1 MTTVSATSVHPPVA
15 CRRTCILGTAGHIDH
30 GKSSLVKALTGTD
43 PDRLPEEKAR
53 GMTIE
58 LGFAHLKLPGP
69 NGEAD
74 GLDVGVVDVPGHER
88 FVKTMVA
95 GATGVD
101 LGMLVVAADD
111 GVMPQTREHVEILD
125 LLGIRSGL
133 IAINKSDLVTDDRIE
148 QVRGQIADV
157 VKNTLL
163 ADWPI
168 VVVSA
173 RTGRG
178 LDEIRA
184 CVAHLMGNLPERT
197 ASPIFRLA
205 IDRVFPIHG
214 RGTVVT
220 GSVLC
225 GCVVPGMTLELQPS
239 GLSCKV
245 REVQSHGVALHDV
258 AAGQRAALNLTGIDR
273 EKIERGMELATPGY
287 LTPTRYADVQIRV
300 LPHVE
305 KPVRSHQHV
314 RVCMGTSET
323 MATFVVFG
331 ANEISPGGR
340 AFAQLRFEQP
350 VVASF
355 GQRFIIRNEN
365 AQTTLGGGSIVR
377 PVSRR
382 VRGNDAE
389 EFELLTAAA
398 SPEPLRRFGAAI
410 RRWGFDI
417 QSPGFDSGGTMI
429 DRIAARLA
437 CETGI
442 DPSALGAMHDRLVK
456 EGVIVRLDSGREV
469 HRGTLESASER
480 ALSYLRRHHK
490 NHPTEPGVQ
499 RDRFVGWLEQRT
511 AAGCG
516 RLMLAQMESAGRV
529 VARGPYVAHHEFRP
543 ALSPEDA
550 ELVERFVAEVTATGF
565 DPPALAAA
573 KSAAGLSK
581 PRLKLLE
588 DAARC
593 DGRLVLFAPQQFITA
608 QSVEKIKETVRRLGR
623 GRSFKLAEVRDALGL
638 SRRIVQSLLEY
649 LDRIQFSKRV
659 GDERVLLEAAP

>member
-1 MTTVSATSVHPPVA
+1 MATTSAAPVHSSVA
-15 CRRTCILGTAGHIDH
+15 CHRTCILGTAGHIDH

-58 LGFAHLKLPGP
+58 LGFAHLKLPGT
-69 NGEAD
+69 NGEAE
-74 GLDVGVVDVPGHER
+74 GFDVGIVDVPGHER

-133 IAINKSDLVTDDRIE
+133 AAINKSDLVTDERIE

-178 LDEIRA
+178 LDEIRS
-184 CVAHLMGNLPERT
+184 CVARLMGNLPERA

-225 GCVVPGMTLELQPS
+225 GGVAPGMTLELQPS

-258 AAGQRAALNLTGIDR
+258 GAGQRAALNLTGIDR

-287 LTPTRYADVQIRV
+287 LTPTRYADVQVHI
-300 LPHVE
+300 LLHVE
-305 KPVRSHQHV
+305 KPIRSHQHV
-314 RVCMGTSET
+314 RICMGTNEA
-323 MATFVVFG
+323 MATLVVFG
-331 ANEISPGGR
+331 ADEISPGGR

-365 AQTTLGGGSIVR
+365 AQTTLGGGSVVR

-398 SPEPLRRFGAAI
+398 SPEPIRRFGAAI

-417 QSPGFDSGGTMI
+417 QSPGFDSDGSMI

-442 DPSALGAMHDRLVK
+442 DPSALGAMHDRQVK
-456 EGVIVRLDSGREV
+456 EGVIVRLDGGREA
-469 HRGTLESASER
+469 HRATMESASER

-490 NHPTEPGVQ
+490 NHPAEPGVQ

-516 RLMLAQMESAGRV
+516 RLLLARMESAGRV
-529 VARGPYVAHHEFRP
+529 LPRGPYVAHHEFRP
-543 ALSPEDA
+543 AIPPEEA
-550 ELVERFVAEVTATGF
+550 MTLERFVAEIRLACF
-565 DPPALAAA
+565 DPPVLAA
-573 KSAAGLSK
+573 STTAASLSK
-581 PRLKLLE
+581 PRLKILE

-593 DGRLVLFAPQQFITA
+593 DARLVYFAPQQFI
-608 QSVEKIKETVRRLGR
+608 SVYAIETMKKAVRELGR

-649 LDRIQFSKRV
+649 LDRIQFTKRV

>member
-1 MTTVSATSVHPPVA
+1 MALSALRTDPSA
-15 CRRTCILGTAGHIDH
+15 ICRRTCILGTAGHIDH

-58 LGFAHLKLPGP
+58 LGFAHLLLPGA

-74 GLDVGVVDVPGHER
+74 GLDVGIVDVPGHER

-111 GVMPQTREHVEILD
+111 GVMPQSREHVAILD
-125 LLGIRSGL
+125 LLGVDSGL
-133 IAINKSDLVTDDRIE
+133 IVINKMDLVTSDRIE
-148 QVRGQIADV
+148 QVREQIAGLVDETSL
-157 VKNTLL
+157 K
-163 ADWPI
+163 DWPN
-168 VVVSA
+168 VVASA
-173 RTGRG
+173 RSGQG
-178 LDEIRA
+178 LDDIRE
-184 CVAHLMGNLPERT
+184 CVARLMGELPKRAAT
-197 ASPIFRLA
+197 PIFRLA

-225 GCVVPGMTLELQPS
+225 GSVEPGMTLELQPC
-239 GLSCKV
+239 GVTCKV
-245 REVQSHGVALHDV
+245 REVQSHGIALHDV

-287 LTPTRYADVQIRV
+287 LTPSRYVDASLRLLPQID
-300 LPHVE
+300 
-305 KPVRSHQHV
+305 KPLRSHQHV

-323 MATFVVFG
+323 MATVVIFG
-331 ANEISPGGR
+331 ASEMSPGGR
-340 AFAQLRFEQP
+340 AFTQFRFERP

-355 GQRFIIRNEN
+355 GQRFIVRNEN
-365 AQTTLGGGSIVR
+365 AQVTLGGGSVVR

-382 VRGNDAE
+382 IRGNDAE
-389 EFELLTAAA
+389 EFEMLTAAA

-410 RRWGFDI
+410 RRWGFGI
-417 QSPGFDSGGTMI
+417 QPPGTDFIVNRTSM
-429 DRIAARLA
+429 RLA

-442 DPSALGAMHDRLVK
+442 ESSAQGVLHDRLIK
-456 EGVIVRLDSGREV
+456 DGTLVRLDSGLEV
-469 HRGTLESASER
+469 HRETVESASKR
-480 ALSYLRRHHK
+480 ALAFVQRHHRL
-490 NHPTEPGVQ
+490 HPNEPGLL
-499 RDRFVGWLEQRT
+499 RDRFVGWLDQRT
-511 AAGCG
+511 APGCG
-516 RLMLAQMESAGRV
+516 RLLLAQMENAGRV

-543 ALSPEDA
+543 ALPPEDA
-550 ELVERFVAEVTATGF
+550 ALFERLVAEVTAAGF
-565 DPPALAAA
+565 DPPILSAA
-573 KSAAGLSK
+573 KSAAGVSR
-581 PRLKLLE
+581 PRLKILE

-593 DGRLVLFAPQQFITA
+593 DGRLILFAPQQFISE
-608 QSVEKIKETVRRLGR
+608 QSIATMKETVRKLGR

-649 LDRIQFSKRV
+649 LDRVQFTKRV